1 MLSIRLDPT
10 WTVVAAEDQLLDACS
25 YMLAD
30 VGDDQAIVIRGRD
43 GELRAFHNVCRHRGS
58 RILEEP
64 CGTAVRLQCPY
75 HAWVYDQ
82 SGQLIRA
89 KHTETLDDFAFE
101 ANGLTPMDVAVVD
114 GVVHVRPSATTPVA
128 VTQGLL

>member
-1 MLSIRLDPT
+1 MLSTRRHPDLDRRRRRGP
-10 WTVVAAEDQLLDACS
+10 ARRCLQLRA
-25 YMLAD
+25 AD

-43 GELRAFHNVCRHRGS
+43 GELRAFHNVCRHRGR

-82 SGQLIRA
+82 AGELIRA
-89 KHTETLDDFAFE
+89 KHTETLEDFAFE
-101 ANGLTPMDVAVVD
+101 TTGLTPMDVAVVD
-114 GVVHVRPSATTPVA
+114 GVVHVRRTATPLPPSRRAF
-128 VTQGLL
+128 